1 MVGLFRFN
9 QFTLDASA
17 YQLSRG
23 KRIVKIE
30 RLPMELLLLLVERRG
45 ELVTREQIAERLW
58 GEGVFVDVENGI
70 NTAIR
75 KLRRAL
81 DDDSSQP
88 RYIET
93 VAARGYRFM
102 PEISAPDARSTH
114 AVMLAVLPFLDLSRD
129 ASQEYFADGLTEETI
144 AALGAIEPLGVIA
157 RTSSMA
163 YKGTTKTVSQ
173 IGRELGVQYV
183 LESSVRREADRV
195 RVTAQLIRVKDQTH
209 VWAQSYESSSTSLL
223 DVQNQLAR
231 AIAAQVQIKLPS
243 WPARLLAE
251 RGAANA
257 DAHDAYLRGRFY
269 WNQRTSTNIKR
280 AMEYFREAI
289 SADPRYSAAYA
300 ALAEAYATLPIT
312 SDAPTAECLSASVD
326 AAQAALR
333 LDPACS
339 EAHSSLACAKFW
351 MEWDWKNAESAARKA
366 IALNP
371 SFALAHLYC
380 AHILS
385 NSGRHVEAEA
395 EIACAVQLDPLSSH
409 MHAIRGQLLF
419 QAGRYADAEA
429 SVHKALVL
437 NPRSWI
443 AQVIEGRL
451 EIQAGRFDAALSVL
465 QKSFELA
472 DGNTEPLSLQAY
484 CYASCGKH
492 EQAQRV
498 LDLLTELSRSRYV
511 PPYNIALVYAGL
523 RAQEAAIAWLER
535 AYAERDVRMVFLSR
549 DPKWAELNKLPT
561 VRKLWPL
568 QEHSSRAVPLS
579 SVTFSGKELDA

>member
-1 MVGLFRFN
+1 MSKPVRFN
-9 QFTLDASA
+9 GFVLDPSA
-17 YQLSRG
+17 YKLRSG
-23 KRIVKIE
+23 KRTIRLE
-30 RLPMELLLLLVERRG
+30 RLPMELLLLLVERQG
-45 ELVTREQIAERLW
+45 ELVTREQIAARLW

-81 DDDSSQP
+81 GDDSGQP

-102 PEISAPDARSTH
+102 PEISAPDARATH
-114 AVMLAVLPFLDLSRD
+114 AVMLAVLPFLNLSRD

-183 LESSVRREADRV
+183 LESSIRREADRV

-257 DAHDAYLRGRFY
+257 EAHDAYLRGRFY
-269 WNQRTSTNIKR
+269 WNLRTSTNIKR

-289 SADPRYSAAYA
+289 HADPRYSVAYA

-312 SDAPTAECLSASVD
+312 SDAPTAECLPAAVD

-333 LDPACS
+333 LDPDCS

-351 MEWDWKNAESAARKA
+351 MEWDWKNAEAAARKA

-385 NSGRHVEAEA
+385 NSGRHVEAA
-395 EIACAVQLDPLSSH
+395 REIACALQLDPLSPH

-443 AQVIEGRL
+443 AHVIAGKL
-451 EIQAGRFDAALSVL
+451 ELVAGHLDQALASL
-465 QKSFELA
+465 QTSFTHA
-472 DGNTEPLSLQAY
+472 DGNTEPLSLQGY
-484 CYASCGKH
+484 CYARCGKR
-492 EQAQRV
+492 EEARRILEV
-498 LDLLTELSRSRYV
+498 LAELSTRRYV
-511 PPYNIALVYAGL
+511 PPYNVAMVYAGL
-523 RAQEAAIAWLER
+523 EDRDSAVAWLKR
-535 AYAERDVRMVFLSR
+535 AHADHDVRMVFLPV
-549 DPKWAELNKLPT
+549 DPKWAALNQSREVRDLLRWLPT
-561 VRKLWPL
+561 ATAAIS
-568 QEHSSRAVPLS
+568 Q
-579 SVTFSGKELDA
+579 